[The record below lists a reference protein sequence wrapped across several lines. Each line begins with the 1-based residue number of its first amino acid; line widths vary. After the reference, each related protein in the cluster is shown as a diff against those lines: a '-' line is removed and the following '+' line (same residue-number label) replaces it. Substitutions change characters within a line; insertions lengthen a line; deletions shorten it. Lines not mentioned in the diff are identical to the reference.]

1 MPRDTSGVYTLPVGN
16 PVITDTVIEAPWANT
31 TMNDIA
37 AQLNNVITRDGLL
50 GPIGPFKVGDGTV
63 NAPGLSFNSEPG
75 MGWFKPGAG
84 LMSLAQGGAEI
95 ARWDSADPANTVLRV
110 YSKSGAGISGVVV
123 ANVGFGGNG
132 SLLRMRATQTE
143 AVIDTLALG
152 TGTASPLHIVAPTLT
167 VDGTVNFS
175 GQVNMPNAVIA
186 ANAQYALQVRSGAV
200 AAGAPITFNWAGLG
214 GQPTWVFG
222 GTDPSNISVYN
233 PASWSVNYAASAGSA
248 TNAGT
253 ASNSNAVNG
262 ISGWTY
268 TNSGANPAY
277 IWCTDGSGTYQH
289 LTQPGNLSVNY
300 ANSANSANSA
310 NYANSAGS
318 APANGG
324 TAQNSNQLGG
334 VDASGWL
341 RTGGGNL
348 TSMRNVNNSLF
359 GGSVTSVGEGVWNVS
374 GLSDARLKKDVAPT
388 EVDSLAQIAKI
399 RFIQYRFRDDIPWTE
414 GPDDPPDHDD
424 IFAMDDGRL
433 HAIGMLA
440 QEAEVINH
448 EWVLNEGTWKQL
460 DMEKRLMSAMHAIQ
474 QLNARVD
481 SLVNH

>member
-95 ARWDSADPANTVLRV
+95 ARWDSADPAITMLRM
-110 YSKSGAGISGVVV
+110 YSKSGAGVSGVAV

-132 SLLRMRATQTE
+132 SMLRMRATQTE

-222 GTDPSNISVYN
+222 GNDPSNVSVYN
-233 PASWSVNYAASAGSA
+233 PANWSVNYAASAGSA

-253 ASNSNAVNG
+253 ASNSNAVSG
-262 ISGWTY
+262 VSGWNY
-268 TNSGANPAY
+268 SNRAKNPAY
-277 IWCTDGSGTYQH
+277 IWATDGGTNDQF
-289 LTQPGNLSVNY
+289 LVQPGNLSVNT
-300 ANSANSANSA
+300 A
-310 NYANSAGS
+310 NYASSAGS

-324 TAQNSNQLGG
+324 TADRANTCGTADNANALGG
-334 VDASGWL
+334 RGPSGWIQTANNVTEIHSNGTAQL
-341 RTGGGNL
+341 IANIGG
-348 TSMRNVNNSLF
+348 TSSYWGVNPI
-359 GGSVTSVGEGVWNVS
+359 
-374 GLSDARLKKDVAPT
+374 SDIRLKTDIMPT
-388 EVDSLAQIAKI
+388 AVDSLADIARLEFVGFRYRNDKFQI
-399 RFIQYRFRDDIPWTE
+399 
-414 GPDDPPDHDD
+414 
-424 IFAMDDGRL
+424 DDGRF
-433 HAIGMLA
+433 HRVGIIA
-440 QEAEVINH
+440 QEAMAVEPN
-448 EWVLNEGTWKQL
+448 WVGNAGDYFQL
-460 DMEKRLMSAMHAIQ
+460 DTNELLLSALHAIQ
-474 QLNARVD
+474 QLNAKVD